1 MINHGGGK
9 KETNDLF
16 IDYNLGERVDISI
29 KVFNNLPLSS
39 NDEPVGFEDYCC
51 IYIIF
56 FINEYYIDNEK
67 DYIYYCTNCECT
79 KSNGEKTFCYKYN
92 DKRQYCE
99 PERGKEYNFF
109 IRING
114 LNELDLM
121 DANVE
126 IKNYY
131 KLLGRNYYLED
142 DQETIPLYF
151 SSNSVLWVDYD
162 SRHKVNLNELLIQY
176 SYEGDGEFY
185 TINNKKLD
193 SSGVIGED
201 IYFKKLTNLN
211 TSLLYKI
218 KLTAQTISKFGKHK
232 NTSTSMNLIFIIVP
246 MDIKCTINLF
256 VINVLNHVLIVL
268 NQETIHIIIVMN
280 VTIIILIIISLITI
294 IGKTVILLV
303 KVIIN

>member
-1 MINHGGGK
+1 MYSK
-9 KETNDLF
+9 
-16 IDYNLGERVDISI
+16 YS
-29 KVFNNLPLSS
+29 
-39 NDEPVGFEDYCC
+39 
-51 IYIIF
+51 
-56 FINEYYIDNEK
+56 
-67 DYIYYCTNCECT
+67 
-79 KSNGEKTFCYKYN
+79 EKTFCQKWT
-92 DKRQYCE
+92 DKREYCKQE
-99 PERGKEYNFF
+99 AGKEYNFF

-114 LNELDLM
+114 LNELNLM
-121 DANVE
+121 NTNLHN
-126 IKNYY
+126 KNYY
-131 KLLGRNYYLED
+131 KLIGRNYYLED

-256 VINVLNHVLIVL
+256 VINVLNHVLIVR

-280 VTIIILIIISLITI
+280 VTIIILIIISLII